1 MARDQKLVK
10 TIDLPLLFMYLA
22 LLLLGW
28 LTIYASELDVNADI
42 PAWDFSISSGRQLLF
57 IGTSSILIVLIMATD
72 YKFYDVFSYFIYAGI
87 LLVLVAV
94 LGIGKT
100 VAGSKSWLG
109 VGSFGVQPSEF
120 AKFATSLALAK
131 YLSNPL
137 IRLDRWPDLGRAA
150 GIIAVP
156 ALLILLQ
163 NDTGSTLVFSAFII
177 PLFRE
182 GLPPWIPN
190 LGLGVVFLFVLTL
203 IIPQAWLLGIIG
215 LFAVG
220 IFFLIDKTLNNIIA
234 LVVIALI
241 VCGVVVGANFFI
253 NDVLQP
259 HQQNRIKVL
268 INPNIDPL
276 GVGWN
281 VTQSKN
287 AIGSGGFLGKGYLQG
302 TQTKFDFVPE
312 QSTDFIFC
320 TIGEEFGFLGSLLV
334 CSLFLGM
341 LWRLVYLADRQKLKF
356 SRVYGYCVA
365 AILFF
370 HFTINIGMTVG
381 LLPVI
386 GIPLPFISYGG
397 SSLWSFTILL
407 FIFLKLDAHRGQML
421 AREAA

>member
-1 MARDQKLVK
+1 MAREEKLVK
-10 TIDLPLLFMYLA
+10 TIDIPLLMMYLG
-22 LLLLGW
+22 LVFLGW
-28 LTIYASELDVNADI
+28 LTIYASELDVNSDVA
-42 PAWDFSISSGRQLLF
+42 AWDFSISSGRQLLF
-57 IGTSSILIVLIMATD
+57 IGTCAVLIVLIMAID
-72 YKFYDVFSYFIYAGI
+72 YKFYDVFSYFIFGAVM
-87 LLVLVAV
+87 LVLVAV
-94 LGIGKT
+94 LGVGKT

-109 VGSFGVQPSEF
+109 IGSFGVQPSEF

-137 IRLDRWPDLGRAA
+137 IRLDRWPDLYRAA
-150 GIIAVP
+150 GIIAIP
-156 ALLILLQ
+156 MALILLQ
-163 NDTGSTLVFSAFII
+163 NDTGSTLVFSIFVI

-190 LGLGVVFLFVLTL
+190 LGLGVVGLFVLTL
-203 IIPQAWLLGIIG
+203 LVPQAWLLGFIG
-215 LFAVG
+215 FLA
-220 IFFLIDKTLNNIIA
+220 ILFFLKMDKTINNIIA
-234 LVVIALI
+234 LVLVASI
-241 VCGVVVGANFFI
+241 VCGVVIGANYFI

-287 AIGSGGFLGKGYLQG
+287 AIGSGGFFGKGYLQG

-320 TIGEEFGFLGSLLV
+320 TIGEEFGWIGSLVV
-334 CSLFLGM
+334 CGIFLAM
-341 LWRLVYLADRQKLKF
+341 FWRLVFLAERQKLKF

-365 AILFF
+365 SILFF
-370 HFTINIGMTVG
+370 HFTINIGMTIG
-381 LLPVI
+381 ILPII

-421 AREAA
+421 ARNS